1 MPDPKNSP
9 AAQSMEIQQAT
20 ERKRALKGDLET
32 GLEDTFPA
40 SDPVSATQTAVPFG
54 RADTDAAG
62 RVSQKSEGEDDYPLV
77 DQALRSTGEGRHAF
91 DGVRARRHGV
101 RALGRDVDRL
111 GETASEIASGAT
123 SLAKS
128 EVRGYVWDIEAR
140 IRGRPIAAVA
150 IVAALAFAFG
160 ATR

>member
-1 MPDPKNSP
+1 
-9 AAQSMEIQQAT
+9 MEIERASQ
-20 ERKRALKGDLET
+20 RKRASKGDLEA

-40 SDPVSATQTAVPFG
+40 SDPVSATHTTVPSG
-54 RADTDAAG
+54 RTDTDAAD
-62 RVSQKSEGEDDYPLV
+62 RVGQKSEGEEDYALV

-91 DGVRARRHGV
+91 DDGRAGRDSV

-111 GETASEIASGAT
+111 GDVASEIASGAR

-128 EVRGYVWDIEAR
+128 EVRGYLQDIEAR
-140 IRGRPIAAVA
+140 IRERPITAVA
-150 IVAALAFAFG
+150 IVATLAFVLG